1 MASEP
6 RRELNFSKLFLM
18 ALSVCLGLGQ
28 RGKCGL
34 PTSIYPEDVFHYI
47 YTVFHSPSYR
57 KRYAEFLKIDFPRV
71 PLPGSLDLFRESVRL
86 GGKLVA
92 LHLLESPTLDTPRT
106 SFIGNNRQ
114 VGKVGRTPDEGGTVW
129 IDGKGSKAKF
139 KPGTSGF
146 HPVPE
151 DVWNFHVGGYQVCE
165 KWLKDRRPKKGKP
178 PKKGTPGRILTDED
192 VAHYHK
198 IVIALTETI
207 RLMAEIDR
215 VIDAHGGWPD
225 AFATSENAR
234 N

>member
-1 MASEP
+1 MAFEP
-6 RRELNFSKLFLM
+6 RREPNFSRPFLM

-28 RGKCGL
+28 RGNYGL
-34 PTSIYPEDVFHYI
+34 PTGIYPEDVFHYI
-47 YTVFHSPSYR
+47 YSIFHSPSYR
-57 KRYAEFLKIDFPRV
+57 NRYAEFLKIDFPRV

-86 GGKLVA
+86 GGELVA
-92 LHLLESPTLDTPRT
+92 LHLLESTTLDTPRT
-106 SFIGNNRQ
+106 SFIGNNRR
-114 VGKVGRTPDEGGTVW
+114 VGKVGWTPGRGGTVW
-129 IDGKGSKAKF
+129 TDGKGSKAKF

-146 HPVPE
+146 YPVPE

-165 KWLKDRRPKKGKP
+165 KWLKDRGPKKGK
-178 PKKGTPGRILTDED
+178 PGRILTDED

-207 RLMAEIDR
+207 RLMAEIDH

-225 AFATSENAR
+225 AFDTSENAR